1 MGIYSSQMSPDLLWA
16 VIPVVCCYGEKKVT
30 NFINL
35 TSLKNTVTE
44 EVESE
49 SRLKSSTVRR
59 RLHHQ
64 EFYSTRSLVC
74 IPLNRRQTSA
84 RLRWAGEHVI
94 GTDSNG
100 HLLFTDEPGFT
111 LGSDSSRVL
120 LWREKRQHHQ
130 SKIVVRHSYRGGGI
144 RESIKVFDSAKTSSP
159 SRILFNKITCVYP
172 S

>member
-1 MGIYSSQMSPDLLWA
+1 MTLGLISIQKFSLSSFQIISQQQRRK
-16 VIPVVCCYGEKKVT
+16 YR
-30 NFINL
+30 L
-35 TSLKNTVTE
+35 TSFK
-44 EVESE
+44 
-49 SRLKSSTVRR
+49 VRR

-64 EFYSTRSLVC
+64 EFYATRPLVYT
-74 IPLNRRQTSA
+74 PLNRRQKSA

-120 LWREKRQHHQ
+120 LWRENRQHHQ